1 MHKLWII
8 IQREFAVKVKKKSFI
23 ILTILMP
30 FLIAGLIFVPA
41 FLAQMNSTRPNRV
54 GIIDQQHLLPD
65 TLMRDTAQIS
75 FVRLYTG
82 QGATLSKS
90 HLKHFI
96 SKNLSDDALTTYDAI
111 MVVSDS
117 ITSANS
123 VTLYSTSEVPQEV
136 ETYVDKR
143 LTEALRDH
151 KLRNYHVKDINRL
164 IEDANAEYTV
174 RTVRLDNAG
183 NETMS
188 SAEIA
193 GFIGM
198 ILSLFI
204 YMFILSYG
212 GMVMSSVVEEKA
224 NRIVEV
230 MVSSIKPWQLMAGKM
245 IGTALVGLF
254 QFLIW
259 GLMITS
265 LFMIATG
272 LLGISQS
279 PATAM
284 PSGMDAGQI
293 QSIVGQD
300 SGLEFLQVLQGMPI
314 AEIIVLFVL
323 YFIGGYLLFAS
334 IFSAIGASVNEQED
348 TQQFM
353 MPVILIFI
361 FALYA
366 GMFSMQNP
374 DGPLAIWCSYIPFT
388 SPIVMMVRIPFQ
400 IPLWQIA
407 LSLLIL
413 YGSAIA
419 ILLLSSKIYRVGIL
433 MYGKKPTFRDM
444 IRWLRFK

>member
-30 FLIAGLIFVPA
+30 FLVAGLIFVPA
-41 FLAQMNSTRPNRV
+41 FLAQMNSTRSSRV

-65 TLMRDTAQIS
+65 TLMRDTALIS
-75 FVRLYTG
+75 FDRLYTG
-82 QGATLSKS
+82 PGKDLTKS
-90 HLKHFI
+90 RLNHLI
-96 SKNLSDDALTTYDAI
+96 SKNLSDDALTTYDAV

-117 ITSANS
+117 ITSANA

-136 ETYVDKR
+136 ERYVDKR

-151 KLRNYHVKDINRL
+151 KLRTYHVKDINRL
-164 IEDANAEYTV
+164 IEDANAEYSV
-174 RTVRLDNAG
+174 RTVRLDKAG

-193 GFIGM
+193 GFVGM
-198 ILSLFI
+198 VLSLFI

-230 MVSSIKPWQLMAGKM
+230 MVSSVKPWQLMAGKM
-245 IGTALVGLF
+245 IGTALVGLC
-254 QFLIW
+254 QFLVW
-259 GLMITS
+259 GLMIAS

-272 LLGISQS
+272 LLGISQA
-279 PATAM
+279 PATPM
-284 PSGMDAGQI
+284 PSGIDAGQI
-293 QSIVGQD
+293 ESMVGQD
-300 SGLEFLQVLQGMPI
+300 GGLELLQVLQGMPI
-314 AEIIVLFVL
+314 AEIVILFVL

-334 IFSAIGASVNEQED
+334 IFAAIGASVNEQED

-353 MPVILIFI
+353 MPVVLIFI

-388 SPIVMMVRIPFQ
+388 SPVVMMVRIPFQ

-413 YGSAIA
+413 YGTAIA

-444 IRWLRFK
+444 VRWLRFK

>member
-1 MHKLWII
+1 
-8 IQREFAVKVKKKSFI
+8 
-23 ILTILMP
+23 
-30 FLIAGLIFVPA
+30 
-41 FLAQMNSTRPNRV
+41 
-54 GIIDQQHLLPD
+54 
-65 TLMRDTAQIS
+65 
-75 FVRLYTG
+75 
-82 QGATLSKS
+82 
-90 HLKHFI
+90 
-96 SKNLSDDALTTYDAI
+96 
-111 MVVSDS
+111 
-117 ITSANS
+117 
-123 VTLYSTSEVPQEV
+123 
-136 ETYVDKR
+136 
-143 LTEALRDH
+143 
-151 KLRNYHVKDINRL
+151 
-164 IEDANAEYTV
+164 
-174 RTVRLDNAG
+174 
-183 NETMS
+183 MS